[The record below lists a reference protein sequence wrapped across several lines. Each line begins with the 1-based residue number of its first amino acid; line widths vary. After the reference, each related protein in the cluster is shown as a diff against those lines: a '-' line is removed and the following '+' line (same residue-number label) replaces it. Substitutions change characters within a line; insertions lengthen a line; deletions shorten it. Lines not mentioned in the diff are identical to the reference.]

1 MVQNSKRPRGRPRK
15 FDEDDAVAGAT
26 QVFWAKG
33 YDGVTIDDL
42 VAGMGVGRP
51 SFYAIFGDKETVFL
65 RCLEGYGKSHGALG
79 AAALL
84 GPAHVA
90 EAIRALLRYL
100 VESATREDGPWGC
113 LMVCVA
119 PLVNDPRVRELL
131 LRAAAETAAL
141 VERRLRDGVEAGELP
156 RHFPAATRARQV
168 VDLARGLTVRARI
181 GTPRAELLAD
191 ADADAALILQ

>member
-1 MVQNSKRPRGRPRK
+1 M
-15 FDEDDAVAGAT
+15 
-26 QVFWAKG
+26 
-33 YDGVTIDDL
+33 
-42 VAGMGVGRP
+42 
-51 SFYAIFGDKETVFL
+51 FL
-65 RCLEGYGKSHGALG
+65 RCLEGYGKSHEALG

-100 VESATREDGPWGC
+100 VESSTREDGPRGC

-131 LRAAAETAAL
+131 LRAAAETAAV

-168 VDLARGLTVRARI
+168 VDLGEGPDRSRPHRHTASRAARRRRRRGRPHFAVKRAATGDVATAI
-181 GTPRAELLAD
+181 PRAA
-191 ADADAALILQ
+191 